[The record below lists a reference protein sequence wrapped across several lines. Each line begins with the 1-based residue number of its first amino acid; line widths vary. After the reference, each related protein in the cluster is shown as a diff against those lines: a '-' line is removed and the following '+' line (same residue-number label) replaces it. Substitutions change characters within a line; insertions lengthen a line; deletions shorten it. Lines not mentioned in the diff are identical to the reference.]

1 MGEHK
6 RPKDV
11 RDDALVCPPSPMP
24 TQEDWKRLFM
34 TRIMSVANVGPDVA
48 QAEYYA
54 LEDYDGNPEW
64 SADECM
70 SYWDADE

>member
-1 MGEHK
+1 
-6 RPKDV
+6 
-11 RDDALVCPPSPMP
+11 MP